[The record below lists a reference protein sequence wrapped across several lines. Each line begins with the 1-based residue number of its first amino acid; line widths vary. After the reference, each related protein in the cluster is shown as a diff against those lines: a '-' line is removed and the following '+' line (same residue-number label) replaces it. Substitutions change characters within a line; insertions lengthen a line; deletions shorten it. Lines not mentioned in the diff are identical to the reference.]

1 MAEVHRIQ
9 ELDLFTRKP
18 DCILRVLSL
27 NGPASAPLLQR
38 LRLKSLVSPNA
49 TSIPPDILRR
59 EKPSLRR
66 LELEDFYFSPGL
78 PPLPHLTYLKIS
90 LSLSTMTP
98 SSLLIS
104 LRYATSL
111 KEIDIAGMAKDDPS
125 DLTMTRVQLPNLVRI
140 SITSNHI
147 ESATIFANLDPRPST
162 LRFTMSLALP
172 VSTWVQNALTEIFNA
187 TIQTA
192 FDHAFDAC
200 FSQDV
205 TVVRNDANVARDEYK
220 KALKDLKF
228 PQQTANVKFSGSVSS
243 RDEPSHGPLE
253 VCRVY
258 NFY

>member
-147 ESATIFANLDPRPST
+147 ESATIFANLEYPPST
-162 LRFTMSLALP
+162 TVAFTSRRVATTNPDLSSLSNICGRFHEIDAPAIHKIDLNSRYPAPFRLDVWGPGPQSSASPWRWDSRPYCGLRDAVLG
-172 VSTWVQNALTEIFNA
+172 LTA
-187 TIQTA
+187 
-192 FDHAFDAC
+192 
-200 FSQDV
+200 
-205 TVVRNDANVARDEYK
+205 
-220 KALKDLKF
+220 
-228 PQQTANVKFSGSVSS
+228 
-243 RDEPSHGPLE
+243 
-253 VCRVY
+253 
-258 NFY
+258 